1 MQANG
6 LVNWRVRLGV
16 AVFAL
21 LCAVGMT
28 AFGAFAAGADKV
40 TVTTEGTAPFQRDLS
55 LDEVRARA
63 RDEAR
68 RNAIEQAVGVF
79 VRATTVIHNSQIAEE
94 LITAVA
100 RGVIEEER
108 WLDERIEEVKTMPAS
123 GPPAAVY
130 RSKLKAVIRPVRVE
144 HRGGFEVRASLNA
157 QVFQHGDEALIRVR
171 TTQPAYIHVFSVTGD
186 GSVSMLV
193 PNRFMAKNLVSTD
206 EELVFPSEA
215 MKTIGVRLRVMLPKQ
230 AKKATEYIK
239 VIATKRPVQLVTEGP
254 ADGTFRTFAGA
265 EGAMIQDVVK
275 RLALLED
282 EEWAEITLPYEVRQ

>member
-1 MQANG
+1 MRSKGFAHK
-6 LVNWRVRLGV
+6 RVRLGS
-16 AVFAL
+16 AVL
-21 LCAVGMT
+21 VSVCAVGIT
-28 AFGAFAAGADKV
+28 GFGAFAAAPDKV
-40 TVTTEGTAPFQRDLS
+40 TVTTEGAAPFQHDLS

-79 VRATTVIHNSQIAEE
+79 VRATTVVHNSQIAEE

-108 WLDERIEEVKTMPAS
+108 WLDERIEEVKTTPAS

-130 RSKLKAVIRPVRVE
+130 RSRLKAVIRPVRVE
-144 HRGGFEVRASLNA
+144 HRAGFEVRASLNK
-157 QVFQHGDEALIRVR
+157 QVFQHGEEARIRVR
-171 TTQPAYIHVFSVTGD
+171 TTEPAYVHVFSVTGD

-193 PNRFMAKNLVSTD
+193 PNRFMAKNLVSTN

-215 MKTIGVRLRVMLPKQ
+215 MKTLGVRLRVMLPKQ
-230 AKKATEYIK
+230 AKKSTEYIK

-254 ADGTFRTFAGA
+254 AEGTFRTFAGT

-282 EEWAEITLPYEVRQ
+282 EEWAETTLPYEVRQ